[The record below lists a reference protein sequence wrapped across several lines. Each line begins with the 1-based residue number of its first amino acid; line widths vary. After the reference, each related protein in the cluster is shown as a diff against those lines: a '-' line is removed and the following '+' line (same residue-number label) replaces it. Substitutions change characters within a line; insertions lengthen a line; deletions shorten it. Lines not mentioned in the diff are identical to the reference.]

1 MERTKAMD
9 ELLDAGC
16 QALEGVDPAAFMEW
30 RRRVASALGPDHIYA
45 QLFQDREDTNSPLTG
60 ADIHSASTVQ
70 GTAKNK
76 RVA

>member
-1 MERTKAMD
+1 MERTEAID
-9 ELLDAGC
+9 ELFDVGWR
-16 QALEGVDPAAFMEW
+16 ALESHDPAAFMEW
-30 RRRVASALGPDHIYA
+30 RRRVAEVLGPDHIYA

-60 ADIHSASTVQ
+60 PDIHSASTAQ

>member
-16 QALEGVDPAAFMEW
+16 QALEGDDPEAFMEW

-45 QLFQDREDTNSPLTG
+45 QLFQNPEDKKSHLTSADTAGTGQG
-60 ADIHSASTVQ
+60 A
-70 GTAKNK
+70 AKSK